1 MAEKV
6 TLNISNT
13 VALRIM
19 PGDEGIKININQP
32 IKIELILRRGLG
44 GEYMIYDHPLIDIV
58 IMPDKNKIV
67 TFSKRLPMSDPYIAQ
82 DKLFSLLMMK
92 GLIVPDTVQGGNVL
106 GSIEAVYPINKDVD
120 AIQALLLIIY
130 KFVQEEAP
138 IYHAIKHFEDEIED
152 ELLEPDPQD
161 STELGEVPQ
170 DPRKGSIDPGASPYG
185 LMYRI

>member
-6 TLNISNT
+6 TLKIANN
-13 VALRIM
+13 VAVRVIPNDKDIILHI
-19 PGDEGIKININQP
+19 DQP
-32 IKIELILRRGLG
+32 IVIELILRRGLG

-58 IMPDKNKIV
+58 IMPSKNKIV
-67 TFSKRLPMSDPYIAQ
+67 AFSKRLPHTDPYIAQ
-82 DKLFSLLMMK
+82 DKFFSLLMSK

-120 AIQALLLIIY
+120 AVQALLLVIY

-138 IYHAIKHFEDEIED
+138 IYQAIKHFDDEFDED
-152 ELLEPDPQD
+152 LLDPSPED
-161 STELGEVPQ
+161 STALGEVPQ
-170 DPRKGSIDPGASPYG
+170 ENEKGSIDPSASPYG